1 MSETVKFGQVGFGAW
16 GKIHAG
22 AVSGTEGAALAAI
35 SARSAETRAEAA
47 VAYPEAEIY
56 EDWRDLV
63 AREDLDVVDVVV
75 PSFLHHEIAKAVLES
90 GKHLMLEKPM
100 CLSVADCDELIG
112 IAEEKGRLL
121 SIMHELRLS
130 SLWGEMKRLV
140 DEGVLGEPQY
150 LMMELSRHPY
160 RQGAD
165 GWRYDI
171 KRVGS
176 WVLEEPIHFFDLARW
191 YFSEIGNP
199 SSVSAVANSK
209 EEGRPE
215 LRDNFSATMRWET
228 GAFAVI
234 CQTLSAFE
242 HHQSMKLT
250 GTKGSLWARWSG
262 AQDRT
267 YHPEF
272 SLKVF
277 DGEEVRDATPE
288 KVTGEVFEI
297 QDHMAML
304 VKAIR
309 GEGEL
314 TSTGEDGMWSV
325 AMCLAADAAVE
336 RGVEV
341 RIEEILKS

>member
-1 MSETVKFGQVGFGAW
+1 MSEMVRFGQIGFGAW

-22 AVSGTEGAALAAI
+22 AVSGTEGAELVAL
-35 SARSAETRAEAA
+35 SARSTKTRTEAAEAYA
-47 VAYPEAEIY
+47 DAAIY

-63 AREDLDVVDVVV
+63 ARDDLDVVDVVV
-75 PSFLHHEIAKAVLES
+75 PSYLHFEIAKAVLES

-100 CLSVADCDELIG
+100 CLGVAHCDELIEL
-112 IAEEKGRLL
+112 AKGKGKLL

-171 KRVGS
+171 DRVGS

-191 YFSEIGNP
+191 YFSSIGNP

-209 EEGRPE
+209 QAGHPE

-250 GTKGSLWARWSG
+250 GTKGSMWARWSG

-304 VKAIR
+304 VGAIR
-309 GEGEL
+309 GEGGL
-314 TSTGEDGMWSV
+314 TSTGEDGKWSV
-325 AMCLAADAAVE
+325 AMCLAADASVE

-341 RIEEILKS
+341 GIDEVM